1 MKKSEALNIIKTGKV
16 LTDELDDSIYFG
28 FFPAIGLCLTGIPLL
43 PFVDSSVNPIISCIG
58 FLICV
63 LLILYTYIQ
72 FKIEKNIKS
81 IKTNL
86 SKESN
91 EYLIDDYLKKRKIK
105 LNKYKHYST
114 AFLPALLYKKGLK
127 LILLYDEGNV
137 YFNIRRIGFEGRI
150 PYSIGKIIEEKR
162 LIRELV
168 KFSKY

>member
-1 MKKSEALNIIKTGKV
+1 MRKSEVLNIINSKKV
-16 LTDELDDSIYFG
+16 PYDELDDNKYFG

-43 PFVDSSVNPIISCIG
+43 PFVDSSVNPIISWIG
-58 FLICV
+58 FVIGV
-63 LLILYTYIQ
+63 LFVLFTYIQ

-91 EYLIDDYLKKRKIK
+91 EFLIDDYLKKRKIA

-114 AFLPALLYKKGLK
+114 AFLPALLYKRGLK

-137 YFNIRRIGFEGRI
+137 YFNIRRIGFVGRI

-162 LIRELV
+162 LIREL
-168 KFSKY
+168 KKRAK